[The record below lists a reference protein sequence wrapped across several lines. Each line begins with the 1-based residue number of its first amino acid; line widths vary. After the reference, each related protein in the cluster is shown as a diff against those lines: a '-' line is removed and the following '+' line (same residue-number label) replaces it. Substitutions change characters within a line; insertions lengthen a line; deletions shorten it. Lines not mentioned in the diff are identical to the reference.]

1 MKSTSAF
8 TLIELLIVI
17 LIIGI
22 LAAMIV
28 MSVVQASAKARDV
41 KRQQDLKNVQKALEM
56 YYTTNGNYPST
67 NNAWWGN
74 CSDYG

>member
-41 KRQQDLKNVQKALEM
+41 KRQQDLKNV
-56 YYTTNGNYPST
+56 
-67 NNAWWGN
+67 
-74 CSDYG
+74 